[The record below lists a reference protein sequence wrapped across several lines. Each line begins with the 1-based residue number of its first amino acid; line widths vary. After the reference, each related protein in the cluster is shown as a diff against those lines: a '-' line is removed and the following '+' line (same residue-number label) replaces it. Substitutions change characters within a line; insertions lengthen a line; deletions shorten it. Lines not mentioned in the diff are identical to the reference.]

1 MLEEVKF
8 TVITPVFNGEKYIRE
23 TIESVLDHK
32 KSTPIEY
39 IIIDDGS
46 TDSTPKILKEY
57 RDRISV
63 ITKPNAGQAKA
74 INDGI
79 SHASGK
85 YSIVVNADDPLP
97 SSKLFE
103 KAAEILDSKPDVVVV
118 YPDWKI
124 IDQNG
129 KVLKEVITEEYSS
142 GELIGNFNCLVGPG
156 GIFRTE
162 TAREVGGWDS
172 KMRYVPDY
180 KFWLAMSTKGIFQR
194 IPATLAIWRTHE
206 DSLSVGGRSAEM
218 AEERINVM
226 SDFLKEYPQVTT
238 LSKRALSNAFY
249 RAALLTFFDPLIPG
263 RRYLRNSFLED
274 KRNLF
279 TKNKLVLL
287 YIFVA
292 PELKKIIQVPTI
304 KKSLMK
310 IAKYLKL
317 P

>member
-32 KSTPIEY
+32 KSMPIEY
-39 IIIDDGS
+39 IVVDDGS
-46 TDSTPKILKEY
+46 TDSTPKILNEY
-57 RDRISV
+57 IDRLSV
-63 ITKPNAGQAKA
+63 VTKPNAGQAQA

-79 SHASGK
+79 SNASGK

-97 SSKLFE
+97 SNKLFE
-103 KAAEILDSKPDVVVV
+103 KAAEILDSKPYVVVV

-124 IDQNG
+124 IDENG
-129 KVLKEVITEEYSS
+129 KVIKEILTEEYSS
-142 GELIGNFNCLVGPG
+142 DELIGNFNCLVGPG

-180 KFWLAMSTKGIFQR
+180 KFWLAMSTRGTFQR
-194 IPATLAIWRTHE
+194 IPATLAVWRAHGN
-206 DSLSVGGRSAEM
+206 SLSVGGRSAEM
-218 AEERINVM
+218 AMERIKVV
-226 SDFLKEYPQVTT
+226 SDFLQEYPQEQT
-238 LSKRALSNAFY
+238 LSNRALSNAYY

-263 RRYLRNSFLED
+263 RQYLRNSFSQD

-287 YIFVA
+287 YILVA
-292 PELKKIIQVPTI
+292 PELRRITKVPI
-304 KKSLMK
+304 FKNLLIK
-310 IAKYLKL
+310 IAEHIKL
-317 P
+317 S